1 MSGLCSI
8 SGSIS
13 MKIETKA
20 SASELATMTLA
31 ALSLLL
37 VIVNAALVVRNQ
49 SIQVQAT
56 ERQQVINQGLQFSR
70 IRQVLAQLLA
80 NVSVSKNDH
89 DIAELLTRNGISV
102 TVPPSPAAPQG
113 K

>member
-1 MSGLCSI
+1 M
-8 SGSIS
+8 
-13 MKIETKA
+13 
-20 SASELATMTLA
+20 TMA

-37 VIVNAALVVRNQ
+37 VVVNAGLVVRNQ

-56 ERQQVINQGLQFSR
+56 QRQQVINQGLQFSR

-89 DIAELLTRNGISV
+89 DIAALLTRNGITV
-102 TVPPSPAAPQG
+102 TVPPAAVPQG